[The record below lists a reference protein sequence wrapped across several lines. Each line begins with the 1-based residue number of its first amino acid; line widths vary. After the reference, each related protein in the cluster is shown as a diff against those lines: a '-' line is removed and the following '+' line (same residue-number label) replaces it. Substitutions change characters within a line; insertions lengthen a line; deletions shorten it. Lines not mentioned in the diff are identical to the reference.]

1 MPGYFYIVADKA
13 GKEKRGKMEANNRD
27 AAKELLKKDGYVI
40 LSLEEQSQQ
49 FDMNF
54 TFGRKLKPRD
64 LSVVRQHFR
73 VRCRHERS
81 TCNVRGTDGK

>member
-49 FDMNF
+49 FDCLLY
-54 TFGRKLKPRD
+54 TSD
-64 LSVVRQHFR
+64 AAD
-73 VRCRHERS
+73 E
-81 TCNVRGTDGK
+81 